1 MVESSVF
8 DRITEDRIVPVVIP
22 GEPGQME
29 GLIEALFRG
38 GLGTIEITLRS
49 ETAIDAIS
57 AATKQNNM
65 IVGAG
70 TVLSIEQAENAVG
83 ARAKFLVSP
92 GFDPAVVG
100 WARRNEVPITPGIAT
115 VSEAMRAIS
124 SGLHFVKLFPAEQL
138 GGAKT
143 VQAIGAVLPELKIMP
158 TGGVTLK
165 NLTDYLSVPT
175 VGAVGGTWIAPADD
189 IANGHFAKITE
200 RAKAAVALSLSR

>member
-1 MVESSVF
+1 MVEPGAF
-8 DRITEDRIVPVVIP
+8 DRIAQDRIVPVVIP
-22 GEPGQME
+22 GEPIQME
-29 GLIEALFRG
+29 GLVEALFLG

-57 AATKQNNM
+57 IAAKQNNL

-70 TVLSIEQAENAVG
+70 TVLSVEQAENAVG
-83 ARAKFLVSP
+83 AGARFLVSP

-100 WARRNEVPITPGIAT
+100 WAKRNDVPIIPGIAT
-115 VSEAMRAIS
+115 VSEAMRAIG

-143 VQAIGAVLPELKIMP
+143 VQAMGAVLPDLKIMP

-165 NLTDYLSVPT
+165 NLTDYLSVPA

-189 IANGHFAKITE
+189 IVNGHFAKITE
-200 RAKAAVALSLSR
+200 RAKAAVALSLSL